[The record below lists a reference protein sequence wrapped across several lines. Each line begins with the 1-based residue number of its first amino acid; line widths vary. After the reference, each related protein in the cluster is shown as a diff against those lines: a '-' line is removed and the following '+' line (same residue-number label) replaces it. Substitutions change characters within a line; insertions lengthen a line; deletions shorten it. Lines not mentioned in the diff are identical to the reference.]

1 MSHAIPAF
9 SVVIPAWKRA
19 ELTQRAVHS
28 VLQQT
33 FTDFEVIVVD
43 DASPEPI
50 EPQLHLPTDSRVRMI
65 RRAANGGGSAARNTG
80 FDAARAPVVCLLD
93 SDDLWLPGKLQA
105 EHEWLQRHERGDHW
119 LLFSRFW
126 VDTVNGR
133 TLAREAGWTPGMEL
147 AAFLFADRGP
157 MQTSSLT
164 MPTRLAQR
172 VRFDE
177 RLPRLQDWDFVLRIA
192 AAGARIEYL
201 PVETAVY
208 DAPDNDD
215 RISSRLD
222 PDFLR
227 RWIEARKG
235 WMSPRAYWGFMA
247 NKLAPELVQTGRREQ
262 AIPLFLQG
270 VLHGVLTPRYAAIE
284 LLRLG
289 VPASVFARLLRAR
302 RAMREQT
309 HTR

>member
-1 MSHAIPAF
+1 MSSTAPAF
-9 SVVIPAWKRA
+9 SVVIPAWRRA
-19 ELTQRAVHS
+19 ELTRRAVLS

-43 DASPEPI
+43 DASPQPI
-50 EPQLHLPTDSRVRMI
+50 APDLNLPPDPRLRLL
-65 RRAANGGGSAARNTG
+65 RREQNGGGSAARNTG
-80 FDAARAPVVCLLD
+80 FDAARAAVVCLLD

-105 EHEWLQRHERGDHW
+105 EHEWIHAAERGDHW
-119 LLFSRFW
+119 MLFSRFW

-133 TLAREAGWTPGMEL
+133 TLAREARWTPDMEL

-164 MPTRLAQR
+164 LPTRLAQEI
-172 VRFDE
+172 RFDE
-177 RLPRLQDWDFVLRIA
+177 RLPRLQDWDFVLRVA

-208 DAPDNDD
+208 DAPDSDE
-215 RISSRLD
+215 RISSKLD
-222 PDFLR
+222 PDFLC

-247 NKLAPELVQTGRREQ
+247 NKVAPELIQTGRRGQ
-262 AIPLFLQG
+262 AIPLLIQG
-270 VLHGVLTPRYAAIE
+270 VHHGVLAPRFAAIE

-289 VPASVFARLLRAR
+289 VPTSVFTRLLQLR
-302 RAMREQT
+302 RRLRE
-309 HTR
+309 RSGA

>member
-1 MSHAIPAF
+1 MSPAIPAF

-19 ELTQRAVHS
+19 ELTQRAVQS

-50 EPQLHLPTDSRVRMI
+50 EPQLHLPADSRVRVI

-105 EHEWLQRHERGDHW
+105 EYDWLQRHERGDHW
-119 LLFSRFW
+119 MLFSRFW

-164 MPTRLAQR
+164 IVNMPT
-172 VRFDE
+172 
-177 RLPRLQDWDFVLRIA
+177 P
-192 AAGARIEYL
+192 G
-201 PVETAVY
+201 
-208 DAPDNDD
+208 APDT
-215 RISSRLD
+215 RKLSPCSVSSLALSGSCAIQPSAD
-222 PDFLR
+222 NSGCQSVCVL
-227 RWIEARKG
+227 
-235 WMSPRAYWGFMA
+235 WMS
-247 NKLAPELVQTGRREQ
+247 
-262 AIPLFLQG
+262 
-270 VLHGVLTPRYAAIE
+270 
-284 LLRLG
+284 
-289 VPASVFARLLRAR
+289 
-302 RAMREQT
+302 
-309 HTR
+309 

>member
-1 MSHAIPAF
+1 MSVALPAF
-9 SVVIPAWKRA
+9 SVVIPAWRRA
-19 ELTQRAVHS
+19 ELTRRAVLS

-33 FTDFEVIVVD
+33 FPDFEVIVVD

-50 EPQLHLPTDSRVRMI
+50 EPQLNLPADGRVRVI
-65 RRAANGGGSAARNTG
+65 RREQNGGGSAARNTG

-105 EHEWLQRHERGDHW
+105 EHDWIQSADRGHEWM
-119 LLFSRFW
+119 LFSRFW

-164 MPTRLAQR
+164 LPTVLAR
-172 VRFDE
+172 RIRFDE
-177 RLPRLQDWDFVLRIA
+177 RLPRLQDWDFVLRVA
-192 AAGARIEYL
+192 AAGTRIEYL

-208 DAPDNDD
+208 DAPDSDE
-215 RISSRLD
+215 RISSKLD

-247 NKLAPELVQTGRREQ
+247 NKVAPELVQTGRRQQ
-262 AIPLFLQG
+262 AIPLFMQG
-270 VLHGVLTPRYAAIE
+270 VKHRVLSPRYAAIE

-289 VPASVFARLLRAR
+289 VPESVFTGLLRLR
-302 RAMREQT
+302 RRLRERADT
-309 HTR
+309 

>member
-1 MSHAIPAF
+1 MSHVLPAF
-9 SVVIPAWKRA
+9 SVVIPAWRRA
-19 ELTQRAVHS
+19 ELTRRAVLS

-33 FTDFEVIVVD
+33 FPDFEVIVVD

-50 EPQLHLPTDSRVRMI
+50 EPQLNLPADHRVRVI
-65 RRAANGGGSAARNTG
+65 RREQNGGGSAARNTG

-105 EHEWLQRHERGDHW
+105 EYDWIQAAERGNEW
-119 LLFSRFW
+119 MLFSRFW

-147 AAFLFADRGP
+147 GAFLFADRGP

-164 MPTRLAQR
+164 LPTLLARQI
-172 VRFDE
+172 RFDE
-177 RLPRLQDWDFVLRIA
+177 RLPRLQDWDFVLRV
-192 AAGARIEYL
+192 AGAGTRIEYL

-208 DAPDNDD
+208 DAPDSDE
-215 RISSRLD
+215 RISSKLD

-247 NKLAPELVQTGRREQ
+247 NKVAPELVQTGRRQQ
-262 AIPLFLQG
+262 AIPLFVQG
-270 VLHGVLTPRYAAIE
+270 VKHGVLSPRYAAIE

-289 VPASVFARLLRAR
+289 VPESVFTGLLRVR
-302 RAMREQT
+302 RRLRE
-309 HTR
+309 RAGS

>member
-1 MSHAIPAF
+1 MSQALPAF
-9 SVVIPAWKRA
+9 SVVIPAWRRP
-19 ELTQRAVHS
+19 ELTRRAVLS

-33 FTDFEVIVVD
+33 FADFEVIVVD

-50 EPQLHLPTDSRVRMI
+50 APQLNLPADERVRVI
-65 RRAANGGGSAARNTG
+65 RREKNGGGSAARNTG

-105 EHEWLQRHERGDHW
+105 ESDWIQAAERGHEWM
-119 LLFSRFW
+119 LFSRFW
-126 VDTVNGR
+126 VDTVTGR

-164 MPTRLAQR
+164 LPTRLAQQI
-172 VRFDE
+172 RFDE
-177 RLPRLQDWDFVLRIA
+177 RLPRLQDWDFVLRVA
-192 AAGARIEYL
+192 AAGTRIEYL

-208 DAPDNDD
+208 DAPDSDE
-215 RISSRLD
+215 RISSKLD

-247 NKLAPELVQTGRREQ
+247 NKVAPELVQTGRRQQ
-262 AIPLFLQG
+262 AIPLLVQG
-270 VLHGVLTPRYAAIE
+270 VKHGVLSPRYAAIE

-289 VPASVFARLLRAR
+289 VPESVFTGLLRVR
-302 RAMREQT
+302 RRLRE
-309 HTR
+309 RAGA